1 LAWKIFDMSNLRLI
15 NETSA
20 TSVSSIS
27 VTDVFSADFDIYKV
41 VIKDVDSTAENY
53 TYMKLINSSGSI
65 VTASLYDYA
74 SEYLRSYTSFS
85 PVIGTATGVFPRFGV
100 QNTGTSDGGT
110 TVAYFFNP
118 YSSSTY
124 TSFIN
129 EHSGQGSLGL
139 VGLKGIGQLRE
150 NSSITGMNIYPAS
163 GTFDTI
169 TVQVFGIRVD

>member
-1 LAWKIFDMSNLRLI
+1 MSNLRLI

-20 TSVSSIS
+20 SSVSSIS

-41 VIKDVDSTAENY
+41 IIKNVDSTAENY
-53 TYMKLINSSGSI
+53 TYMRFINSSGSI
-65 VTASLYDYA
+65 VTASNYEYA
-74 SEYLRSYTSFS
+74 TQFSRSYNTFTEVKSQSDDEF
-85 PVIGTATGVFPRFGV
+85 TRFGV
-100 QNTGTSDGGT
+100 QDTGTEDGGS
-110 TVAYFFNP
+110 TVAYIFNP
-118 YSSSTY
+118 YSSSSY
-124 TSFIN
+124 SFFIN
-129 EHSGQGSLGL
+129 QHSGQGSLGL

>member
-1 LAWKIFDMSNLRLI
+1 MSNLRLI

-74 SEYLRSYTSFS
+74 SEYLRSYTSFA

-118 YSSSTY
+118 FLSTTY

-129 EHSGQGSLGL
+129 EHSAQGSLGL
-139 VGLKGIGQLRE
+139 IGLKGIGQLRE
-150 NSSITGMNIYPAS
+150 NSSITGMYIYPAS
-163 GTFDTI
+163 GTFDTV